1 MSNTITIELCAEDRA
16 RIDRLTDALERITVA
31 PSATVDVKMP
41 DLEVHNA
48 LTEVLA
54 KVAPTTAK
62 TEPTEPTPPEPPVA
76 PTEEETT
83 PTVEETVPTAK
94 PIKAS
99 EISQKVVT
107 LIQAGKRAEVT
118 EIIHAY
124 APNVSKLKPE
134 HYADVYAKL
143 VELEK
148 LVEAEKQ
155 EG

>member
-16 RIDRLTDALERITVA
+16 RIDRLTDALERLTVA
-31 PSATVDVKMP
+31 PSAPVVSMP
-41 DLEVHNA
+41 DLEVHDA

-54 KVAPTTAK
+54 KVTPTTTK
-62 TEPTEPTPPEPPVA
+62 NEPTEPKPTEPSVT

-94 PIKAS
+94 PVKAS
-99 EISQKVVT
+99 ELSQKVVT

-124 APNVSKLKPE
+124 APNVSKISPE